1 MISRLTWSP
10 RQKNHLLSMH
20 VNRLCWWTWMSL
32 FETARESWLV
42 LKCPFVQH
50 QTACLA
56 FSALCD
62 VYICHPR
69 PLRLIRPPATLVKPG
84 PHVTQP
90 EILGGFIF
98 QCEQC
103 MDGGLHETA
112 SPLISR
118 AALRRWSRGSDSMNT
133 RTSGSE
139 SLSYGNGRQSKAF
152 WRLSQR
158 CCQSASRGIPRKM
171 ECSGWISP

>member
-1 MISRLTWSP
+1 
-10 RQKNHLLSMH
+10 
-20 VNRLCWWTWMSL
+20 MSL
-32 FETARESWLV
+32 FETERESWPV

-50 QTACLA
+50 QTACLG

-69 PLRLIRPPATLVKPG
+69 PLRLIRPPETLVKPG
-84 PHVTQP
+84 PHVTQR

-98 QCEQC
+98 QSEQC
-103 MDGGLHETA
+103 MDGGLHKTA

-133 RTSGSE
+133 SGSK
-139 SLSYGNGRQSKAF
+139 SLSYGNVRERNAGHFEGFLRGAA
-152 WRLSQR
+152 SQPAGAYR
-158 CCQSASRGIPRKM
+158 ARWNVLVG
-171 ECSGWISP
+171 